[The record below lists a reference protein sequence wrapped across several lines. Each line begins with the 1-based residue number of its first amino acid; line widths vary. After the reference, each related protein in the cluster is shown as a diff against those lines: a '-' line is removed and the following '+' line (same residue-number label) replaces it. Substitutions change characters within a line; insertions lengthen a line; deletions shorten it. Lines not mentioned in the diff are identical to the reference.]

1 MFGIFFS
8 EQSKARHDAKNWLHL
23 ASKVIHYRRDQ
34 ISGQEMH
41 AILQA
46 ENDLKNRLAETA
58 DAAKL
63 KIAIER
69 LEGCLRRSGGAHYP
83 KSGMADNIEF
93 ALVALI
99 LFLGIRAFF
108 VQPFKIPTNSMWPT
122 YYGMTT
128 ERFATVAEEPGPMGE
143 ALRLAA
149 FGAKTYRI
157 DAPADGELMV
167 ALPLVHGMP
176 QSLRGV
182 RGRRWGVLP
191 ARLAEYV
198 FVVDGQAVSVAVP
211 EEFEFGRVYQMALQ
225 REDASGPEVAG
236 WLLRAAAREKNS
248 FVTTKYKAETMRLVP
263 TGRQVKKGER
273 IVSFDIL
280 TGDQLFVDR
289 VSYHFTPPSVGDA
302 FVFRTDNIPEIGG
315 ANANSYYIKR
325 LVGVP
330 GDELE
335 VRAPELWRNGAPITG
350 AEAFANNAARAERY
364 PGYTYGEERLG
375 PGRTLKIP
383 ADSFFAMGDNSP
395 NSADSRRWGFV
406 PAADVVG
413 RPLFIYYPFTRR
425 WGPAR

>member
-34 ISGQEMH
+34 LPAQEMH

-46 ENDLKNRLAETA
+46 ENDLKNRLTERA

-69 LEGCLRRSGGAHYP
+69 LEGCLRRSGGSQYP
-83 KSGMADNIEF
+83 KSGLADNIEF

-99 LFLGIRAFF
+99 LFLGIRAFL

-122 YYGMTT
+122 YYGMTP
-128 ERFATVAEEPGPMGE
+128 ESFATADDEPGR
-143 ALRLAA
+143 AASLLRFLA
-149 FGAKTYRI
+149 FGAKTYRA
-157 DAPADGELMV
+157 DAPADGELFI
-167 ALPLVHGMP
+167 ALPLDKGIP
-176 QSLRGV
+176 QALRIV
-182 RGRRWGVLP
+182 SGRRWGVLP

-198 FVVDGQAVSVAVP
+198 FVVGGQATSVAVP
-211 EEFEFGRVYQMALQ
+211 EEFEFGRPYQLALQ
-225 REDASGPEVAG
+225 RPGSGVDAAYSLV
-236 WLLRAAAREKNS
+236 RAAARGTNAW
-248 FVTTKYKAETMRLVP
+248 VTTKYKAETMRLIP
-263 TGRQVKKGER
+263 TGRHVRKGER

-289 VSYHFTPPSVGDA
+289 VSYHFVPPKVGDA
-302 FVFRTDNIPEIGG
+302 FVFRTDNIPEITG

-325 LVGVP
+325 LVGTP
-330 GDELE
+330 GDVLE
-335 VRAPELWRNGAPITG
+335 VRSPELWRNGAPITG
-350 AEAFANNAARAERY
+350 AEAFDKNARQIDRY
-364 PGYTYGEERLG
+364 PGYTFGDTRLAAG
-375 PGRTLKIP
+375 TTLQVP
-383 ADSFFAMGDNSP
+383 AGSFFAMGDNSP

-413 RPLFIYYPFTRR
+413 RPLLIYYPFTRR

>member
-1 MFGIFFS
+1 MFGIFTS

-34 ISGQEMH
+34 IPAQELN

-46 ENDLKNRLAETA
+46 ENDLKNRMEERA

-63 KIAIER
+63 RATIER
-69 LEGCLRRSGGAHYP
+69 LEGCLRRSGGSHYP
-83 KSGMADNIEF
+83 KSGMADNVEF

-99 LFLGIRAFF
+99 LFLGIRAFL

-122 YYGMTT
+122 YFGMTYDAYA
-128 ERFATVAEEPGPMGE
+128 EVAEEPGGVAEMF
-143 ALRLAA
+143 RFAA
-149 FGAKTYRI
+149 FGAKTYRA
-157 DAPADGELMV
+157 DAPADGEVFV
-167 ALPLVHGMP
+167 ALPLDKGMP
-176 QSLRGV
+176 QAV
-182 RGRRWGVLP
+182 RTVAGRKWGVIP
-191 ARLAEYV
+191 ARLAEHV
-198 FVVDGQAVSVAVP
+198 FVVNGQAVSVAVP
-211 EEFEFGRVYQMALQ
+211 EEFEFGRVYQLALQ
-225 REDASGPEVAG
+225 RPMSGPDAAVS
-236 WLLRAAAREKNS
+236 LLRASPRGTNA
-248 FVTTKYKAETMRLVP
+248 FITTDYRAESMRLVP
-263 TGRQVKKGER
+263 TGRHVKKGER

-289 VSYHFTPPSVGDA
+289 VSYHFTAPKVGDA
-302 FVFRTDNIPEIGG
+302 FVFRTDNIPEITG

-325 LVGVP
+325 LVGEP

-335 VRAPELWRNGAPITG
+335 IRSPELWRNGAPITG
-350 AEAFANNAARAERY
+350 SEAFAKNARQEDRY
-364 PGYTYGEERLG
+364 PGYTYGETRLAAG
-375 PGRTLKIP
+375 ATLKIP

>member
-1 MFGIFFS
+1 MFGIFIS

-23 ASKVIHYRRDQ
+23 ANKVIHYRRDQ
-34 ISGQEMH
+34 VSAQELH

-46 ENDLKNRLAETA
+46 ENDLKNHLVGRA
-58 DAAKL
+58 DVAKL
-63 KIAIER
+63 RAAIER
-69 LEGCLRRSGGAHYP
+69 LEGCLRRSGGSHYP
-83 KSGMADNIEF
+83 KSGMADNVEF

-99 LFLGIRAFF
+99 LFLGIRAFL

-122 YYGMTT
+122 YYGMTA
-128 ERFATVAEEPGPMGE
+128 ESFATVEEEPGRVAE
-143 ALRLAA
+143 TLRLAA
-149 FGAKTYRI
+149 FGAKTYRV
-157 DAPADGELMV
+157 DAPADGELFV
-167 ALPLVHGMP
+167 ALPLDKGIP
-176 QSLRGV
+176 QAV
-182 RGRRWGVLP
+182 RVVAGRRWGVLP

-198 FVVDGQAVSVAVP
+198 FVVGGQAASVAVP
-211 EEFEFGRVYQMALQ
+211 EEFEFGRVYQLALQ
-225 REDASGPEVAG
+225 RPMGGLDAAYSLV
-236 WLLRAAAREKNS
+236 RAASRGVNS
-248 FVTTKYKAETMRLVP
+248 FVTTKYRAETMRLVP

-289 VSYHFTPPSVGDA
+289 VSYHFVPPRVGDA
-302 FVFRTDNIPEIGG
+302 FVFRTDNIPEITG

-325 LVGVP
+325 LVGAP

-350 AEAFANNAARAERY
+350 SIAFEKNARQVDRY
-364 PGYTYGEERLG
+364 PGYTFGETRLA
-375 PGRTLKIP
+375 PGTTLTVP

-406 PAADVVG
+406 PADDVVG